1 MSDLLSDFL
10 NDRIEPVPVLGVV
23 NGIMDYEI
31 PEENNYDTS
40 DSESE
45 SDTEQQEYIKKELNT
60 YFPEAEAPCSSG
72 GGLTDIDDGHE
83 ESLLGTDIMELL
95 HVPKVFETYK
105 FDTYYKKELPIDSSR
120 NKILDMINT
129 NSVVI
134 IHGPTG
140 CGKTTQVPQYILD
153 HCRATKSPC
162 NIVVTQ
168 PRRIAAINIAQRVC
182 EERGWALGTVCG
194 YQVGL
199 DKNVSE
205 DVILTYV
212 TTEVLLQ
219 KLISQKNLNRYTHV
233 IIDEVHER
241 SKTLD
246 FLLLIVRKYLFTN
259 SPSVKIILMSATME
273 AQDFAYYFRSIP
285 RNNPHQYLL
294 APVLPVTKKSEFK
307 ISVYYNEHFASAMP
321 SYNFEEPCMHKEQ
334 YDVCA
339 KLISLFDKLEENESK
354 LNPTERINGSVLVFL
369 PGFHEIEEM
378 HKVLMREKN
387 TSVLEWEIIPLH
399 SSLAHEHMIKAF
411 QKPRPG
417 CRKIILSTNIAESS
431 VTVPDVNFVI
441 DFCLTKNLVV
451 NEVTKFSSLSLQWAS
466 HTNCIQRAGRVGR
479 VANGRVYR
487 VVPANFYLHEM
498 KQSTIPELQRAPLE
512 NVILYMK
519 LLGLNDTPKNV
530 LSLAISPPN
539 LKDVERC
546 VWHLKEVGALLQTCR
561 GHFTAAD
568 GDITFMG
575 RVMGS
580 LPIDIHLSKLIILGH
595 MFSCLD
601 DAVIMAAGCMTK
613 NIFVQNFHDRFR
625 TYRWKLSW
633 ADGSCSDFMIL
644 LNLYNVWLNMKRE
657 NAFSSSHAEISWC
670 KKNFVNFKGLR
681 EWDILIREVHSRLKR
696 LKIQQLTGPASIP
709 LSIVE
714 KPTVLKVI
722 ICGAFYPYYFIKS
735 PDFGN
740 ADAREAV
747 KILNGR
753 DPCNTVYFTNMKL
766 NQPGQIYVRQ
776 IKKLMNDEDNP
787 NVRIGFDPQSN
798 KVFVEY
804 KNFRQPEQ
812 VTVEGRQYIATVSGN
827 IAAEVYAA
835 VRKRQLRVPFRL
847 EILPDTKAWEF
858 ANMTKA
864 KRQNSESEDV
874 NCFTTVDYSPLPTLD
889 IEYITIIVTHIID
902 AGHFYCQ
909 NWNEETRILLD
920 QIFAALNGP
929 GVFLEPAGEKIK
941 INTEIYA
948 AAFIEDSK
956 FYRCKVIAEEPGQ
969 PPIAQVRFIDYGNV
983 QRVPINRLYK
993 LPENNYCRA
1002 QPIAMCC
1009 VLSEVQPD
1017 LVLNPKAL
1025 WTERVNNIFKRKTT
1039 GVLLN
1044 AKVYSVVDD
1053 VVHLELFLQNP
1064 GPNSVSF
1071 NQWLINE
1078 GLGQKCEESQLSKM
1092 DHEMRLKVQSS
1103 EDPSNMCTLY
1113 NKTLSSNS
1121 YVDFEAPESSEA
1133 TEIIELKGPF
1143 SPLEIKVC
1151 GLVQATVGAPVHV
1164 DGDSINAVILDDN
1177 PEDCHA
1183 RLLVAAQVSQSS
1195 TTSSMKIS
1203 QTTIMP
1209 NIPGLPMLMTLL
1221 FCPQMEPKLTPD
1233 GSRVASVLC
1242 GLGYK
1247 EGTERANFPMH
1258 DICLVLDTD
1267 LRSEMITK
1275 INELRYYMN
1284 TAIKTMSQIHEELAV
1299 PEDLYTTQRCL
1310 KEELFRLLHMRQQ
1323 TVDRINVKFADV
1335 WNKGL
1340 DNMEILRID
1349 MDDDEE
1355 AIWSYLW
1362 FVKFNDDKRKN
1373 MSINKNLEELNQ
1385 IARRS
1390 ATEREIVCELCNSAP
1405 LRTINDVRIH
1415 LFREG
1420 HKSKLAKYENQN
1432 K

>member
-10 NDRIEPVPVLGVV
+10 NDRLQPVPVEGVV
-23 NGIMDYEI
+23 NGIMDYEK
-31 PEENNYDTS
+31 PEENTYNSS

-45 SDTEQQEYIKKELNT
+45 SDTEQQEYIKKELST
-60 YFPEAEAPCSSG
+60 YFPETEAPCS
-72 GGLTDIDDGHE
+72 GGLTDIEDGHE
-83 ESLLGTDIMELL
+83 ESVLGTDIMELL

-120 NKILDMINT
+120 DKILDMINT

-182 EERGWALGTVCG
+182 EERGWAIGTVCG

-199 DKNVSE
+199 DKNVGD
-205 DVILTYV
+205 DVILTYM

-219 KLISQKNLNRYTHV
+219 KLISQKNLNRFTHV

-241 SKTLD
+241 SKSLD

-259 SPSVKIILMSATME
+259 SSSVKIILMSATME
-273 AQDFAYYFRSIP
+273 AQDFAYYFRSIS
-285 RNNPHQYLL
+285 RNNPQQYLL
-294 APVLPVTKKSEFK
+294 APVLPVTKKSEYK
-307 ISVYYNEHFASAMP
+307 VSIYYNEHFASAMP
-321 SYNFEEPCMHKEQ
+321 PYNFEEPCMHKEQ

-354 LNPTERINGSVLVFL
+354 LTLAERINGSVLVFL

-378 HKVLMREKN
+378 HKVLVRERN

-399 SSLAHEHMIKAF
+399 SSLAQEHMVKAF
-411 QKPRPG
+411 QKPRQR

-441 DFCLTKNLVV
+441 DFCLTKNMTV

-466 HTNCIQRAGRVGR
+466 YTNCIQRAGRVGR

-487 VVPANFYLHEM
+487 VVPTSFYLHEM
-498 KQSTIPELQRAPLE
+498 KQTTVPELQRAPLE

-530 LSLAISPPN
+530 LSLALSPPN
-539 LKDVERC
+539 LKDVEQC

-561 GHFTAAD
+561 GHRTPAD

-580 LPIDIHLSKLIILGH
+580 LPIDIHLSKLILLGH

-601 DAVIMAAGCMTK
+601 EAVIMAAGCMTK
-613 NIFVQNFHDRFR
+613 NIFVQNFYDRFR
-625 TYRWKLSW
+625 TYRQKLVW
-633 ADGSCSDFMIL
+633 ADGSHSDFMIL
-644 LNLYNVWLNMKRE
+644 LNLYNVWLSMKRDR
-657 NAFSSSHAEISWC
+657 AFSSSHQEIGWC
-670 KKNFVNFKGLR
+670 KTHFVNLKGLR
-681 EWDILIREVHSRLKR
+681 EWDILIQEIHSRLKR
-696 LKIQQLTGPASIP
+696 LNIQKLPGPSSIP

-714 KPTVLKVI
+714 KPMVLKVI

-735 PDFGN
+735 SDFGN
-740 ADAREAV
+740 VDAKEAV

-753 DPCNTVYFTNMKL
+753 DPCNTVYFTNMKM

-776 IKKLMNDEDNP
+776 IKKLMNCEDKP
-787 NVRIGFDPQSN
+787 NVQIGFDPQST
-798 KVFVEY
+798 KVFVEF
-804 KNFRQPEQ
+804 KATRQPEQ
-812 VTVEGRQYIATVSGN
+812 VTIDGRQYIATVASN
-827 IAAEVYAA
+827 IAVDVYEA
-835 VRKRQLRVPFRL
+835 VRKRQMRVPFVLR
-847 EILPDTKAWEF
+847 ILPDSKAWEF
-858 ANMTKA
+858 ANMTQA
-864 KRQNSESEDV
+864 KRQIAESEDV
-874 NCFTTVDYSPLPTLD
+874 NCFTTLDYSPLPTLD
-889 IEYITIIVTHIID
+889 IEYITVTVTHIID

-909 NWNEETRILLD
+909 NWNEETRMLLD

-941 INTEIYA
+941 VNSDIYA
-948 AAFIEDSK
+948 ALFNEDGK
-956 FYRCKVIAEEPGQ
+956 FYRCKVIDLTPGQ
-969 PPIAQVRFIDYGNV
+969 PNVAQVCFIDYGNV
-983 QRVPINRLYK
+983 QRVPKNRLYK
-993 LPENNYCRA
+993 LPENSEPCRV

-1009 VLSEVQPD
+1009 VLSGVQPD

-1025 WTERVNNIFKRKTT
+1025 WSESVNNILRKKTT

-1044 AKVYSVVDD
+1044 AKVFSVVDE

-1064 GPNSVSF
+1064 GRNSVSF

-1078 GLGQKCEESQLSKM
+1078 GLGQKCEESQRSKM

-1103 EDPSNMCTLY
+1103 EDPSNMSALF
-1113 NKTLSSNS
+1113 NKNQIVTS
-1121 YVDFEAPESSEA
+1121 YADFEAPESSEA

-1143 SPLEIKVC
+1143 SPLEMKVC
-1151 GLVQATVGAPVHV
+1151 GLVQASQGAPVHV
-1164 DGDSINAVILDDN
+1164 DGDSVNAVMLDDN
-1177 PEDCHA
+1177 PEDYHA
-1183 RLLVAAQVSQSS
+1183 TLLVAGQVSQSS
-1195 TTSSMKIS
+1195 TTSAVKIS

-1209 NIPGLPMLMTLL
+1209 NIPGFPMLMCLL

-1233 GSRVASVLC
+1233 GSRVASILC

-1247 EGTERANFPMH
+1247 EVTQRANFPMH

-1267 LRSEMITK
+1267 LRSEIITK
-1275 INELRYYMN
+1275 INALRYYMN
-1284 TAIKTMSQIHEELAV
+1284 EAIKIMSQIQEELAR
-1299 PEDLYTTQRCL
+1299 PEEMYTTQRFL
-1310 KEELFRLLHMRQQ
+1310 KDELFHLLHMRQQ
-1323 TVDRINVKFADV
+1323 TVDRVNVRYPDV

-1362 FVKFNDDKRKN
+1362 FVKFGEDRLSK
-1373 MSINKNLEELNQ
+1373 MSINKNLDELTQ
-1385 IARRS
+1385 IARRT
-1390 ATEREIVCELCNSAP
+1390 APEREIKCELCNSAT
-1405 LRTINDVRIH
+1405 LRNISDVRIH
-1415 LFREG
+1415 LFREE
-1420 HKSKLAKYENQN
+1420 HKSNLAKYLNQN